1 MTKGWQMVPVYE
13 IINYSGNRYLL
24 TKAIMKRARQINF
37 IGDEEL
43 ESYNGKIASLSL
55 KQILNEEVK
64 YTLMEEE
71 KKLKNI

>member
-1 MTKGWQMVPVYE
+1 MVPVYD

-37 IGDEEL
+37 VGDEEL

-55 KQILNEEVK
+55 KQILSEEVK
-64 YTLMEEE
+64 YTLLEDE
-71 KKLKNI
+71 KKIKNI

>member
-1 MTKGWQMVPVYE
+1 MVPVYK
-13 IINYSGNRYLL
+13 IINYNGNRYLL

-43 ESYNGKIASLSL
+43 ESYNGKIASLAL
-55 KQILNEEVK
+55 KQILDKEIN
-64 YTLMEEE
+64 YALMEDE